1 MLKVKEMLYLVGLGL
16 YDEKDISV
24 NGLDAIKSA
33 DVVYAEF
40 YTARLFGGD
49 LKSLENLAGVSI
61 NILSREEVEEENL
74 LIKLAEEKDVA
85 FLTAGDPLMATTHS
99 DILIEAKKKGIKTV
113 VVHASS
119 ILSAAPGIA
128 GLQAYKFGK
137 VTTIPRPEDN
147 YFPQSPYDVIIQNKK
162 MGLHTLV
169 LLDIQ
174 AHRNYYMTA
183 NEGLEY
189 LLRVE
194 ETQKEGLISP
204 DTLAVVISRAGSKE
218 PLVRADAVG
227 KLLNE
232 DFGGPLHCMII
243 PGNLHFLEAEGLCI
257 LGGAPES
264 ILEDDK

>member
-1 MLKVKEMLYLVGLGL
+1 MLYLVGLGL
-16 YDEKDISV
+16 YDEKDISL
-24 NGLDAIKSA
+24 NGLEAIKSA

-49 LKSLENLAGVSI
+49 LKSLESLAGVTI
-61 NILSREEVEEENL
+61 NILRREEVEEDNLPIKQAENMN
-74 LIKLAEEKDVA
+74 VA

-99 DILIEAKKKGIKTV
+99 DILMEARRNGIKTRV
-113 VVHASS
+113 IHASS

-137 VTTIPRPEDN
+137 VTTIPRPEQN
-147 YFPQSPYDVIIQNKK
+147 YFPHSPYQVIGENKK

-174 AHRNYYMTA
+174 AHRDYYMTA

-194 ETQKEGLISP
+194 EERREEIIEE
-204 DTLAVVISRAGSKE
+204 DTLAVVIARAGSPE
-218 PLVRADAVG
+218 PLVRADRVD
-227 KLLNE
+227 KLTEE
-232 DFGGPLHCMII
+232 DFGGPLHCIMI
-243 PGNLHFLEAEGLCI
+243 PGDLHFLEAEGLVV
-257 LGGAPES
+257 LGNAPEF
-264 ILEDDK
+264 ILEED

>member
-1 MLKVKEMLYLVGLGL
+1 MLYLVGLGL
-16 YDEKDISV
+16 YDEKDISL
-24 NGLDAIKSA
+24 NGLEAIKSA

-49 LKSLENLAGVSI
+49 FKSLEKLAGVTI
-61 NILSREEVEEENL
+61 NILRREEVEEENL
-74 LIKLAEEKDVA
+74 PIKQAETKDVA

-99 DILIEAKKKGIKTV
+99 DILMEARKKGIKTRV
-113 VVHASS
+113 IHASS

-137 VTTIPRPEDN
+137 VTTIPRPEEN
-147 YFPQSPYDVIIQNKK
+147 YFPHSPYQVIGENKK

-174 AHRNYYMTA
+174 AHRDYYMTA

-194 ETQKEGLISP
+194 NERKEGLITE
-204 DTLAVVISRAGSKE
+204 DTLAVVIARAGSPE
-218 PLVRADAVG
+218 PLVRADRVNVLTG
-227 KLLNE
+227 E
-232 DFGGPLHCMII
+232 DFGGPLHCIII
-243 PGNLHFLEAEGLCI
+243 PGDMHFLEAEGLVI
-257 LGGAPES
+257 LAGAPEY
-264 ILEDDK
+264 ILAED

>member
-1 MLKVKEMLYLVGLGL
+1 MLYLVGLGL
-16 YDEKDISV
+16 YNEKDISL
-24 NGLDAIKSA
+24 NGLEAIKSA

-49 LKSLENLAGVSI
+49 FKSLEKLAGVTI
-61 NILSREEVEEENL
+61 NILRREEVEEENL
-74 LIKLAEEKDVA
+74 PIKQAETKDVA

-99 DILIEAKKKGIKTV
+99 DILMEARKKGIKTRV
-113 VVHASS
+113 IHASS

-137 VTTIPRPEDN
+137 VTTIPRPEEN
-147 YFPQSPYDVIIQNKK
+147 YFPHSPYQVIGENKK

-174 AHRNYYMTA
+174 AHRDYYMTA

-194 ETQKEGLISP
+194 NERKEGLITE
-204 DTLAVVISRAGSKE
+204 DTLAVVIARAGSPE
-218 PLVRADAVG
+218 PLVRADRVNVLTG
-227 KLLNE
+227 E
-232 DFGGPLHCMII
+232 DFGGPLHCIII
-243 PGNLHFLEAEGLCI
+243 PGDMHFMEAEGLVI
-257 LGGAPES
+257 LAGAPEY
-264 ILEDDK
+264 ILAED

>member
-1 MLKVKEMLYLVGLGL
+1 MLYLVGLGL
-16 YDEKDISV
+16 YDEKDISL
-24 NGLDAIKSA
+24 NGLEAIKSA

-49 LKSLENLAGVSI
+49 LNSLESLAGVTI
-61 NILSREEVEEENL
+61 NILRREEVEEDNLPIKQAEN
-74 LIKLAEEKDVA
+74 KNVA

-99 DILIEAKKKGIKTV
+99 DILMEARKNGIKTRV
-113 VVHASS
+113 IHASS

-137 VTTIPRPEDN
+137 VTTIPRPEEN
-147 YFPQSPYDVIIQNKK
+147 YFPHSPYQVIGENKK

-174 AHRNYYMTA
+174 AHRDYYMTA

-194 ETQKEGLISP
+194 GERKEGLITE
-204 DTLAVVISRAGSKE
+204 DTLAVVIARAGSPE
-218 PLVRADAVG
+218 PLVRADRVDT
-227 KLLNE
+227 LIRE
-232 DFGGPLHCMII
+232 DFGGPLHCIMI
-243 PGNLHFLEAEGLCI
+243 PGDLHFLEAEGLVV
-257 LGGAPES
+257 LGSAPEY
-264 ILEDDK
+264 ILEED

>member
-1 MLKVKEMLYLVGLGL
+1 MLYLVGLGL
-16 YDEKDISV
+16 YDEKDISL
-24 NGLDAIKSA
+24 NGLEAIKSA

-49 LKSLENLAGVSI
+49 FKSLEKLAGVTI
-61 NILSREEVEEENL
+61 NILRREEVEEENL
-74 LIKLAEEKDVA
+74 PIKQAETKDVA

-99 DILIEAKKKGIKTV
+99 DILMESRKKGIKTRV
-113 VVHASS
+113 IHASS

-137 VTTIPRPEDN
+137 VTTIPRPEEN
-147 YFPQSPYDVIIQNKK
+147 YFPHSPYQVIGENKK

-174 AHRNYYMTA
+174 AHRDYYMTA

-194 ETQKEGLISP
+194 NERKEGLITE
-204 DTLAVVISRAGSKE
+204 DTLAVVIARAGSPE
-218 PLVRADAVG
+218 PLVRADRVNVLTG
-227 KLLNE
+227 E
-232 DFGGPLHCMII
+232 DFGGPLHCIII
-243 PGNLHFLEAEGLCI
+243 PGDMHFLEAEGLVI
-257 LGGAPES
+257 LAGAPEY
-264 ILEDDK
+264 ILAED

>member
-1 MLKVKEMLYLVGLGL
+1 MLYLVGLGL
-16 YDEKDISV
+16 YDEKDISL
-24 NGLDAIKSA
+24 NGLEAIKSA

-49 LKSLENLAGVSI
+49 LKSLENLAGVTI
-61 NILSREEVEEENL
+61 NILRREEVEEDNL
-74 LIKLAEEKDVA
+74 PIKQAKTKNVA

-99 DILIEAKKKGIKTV
+99 DILMEARRKGIKTRV
-113 VVHASS
+113 IHASS

-137 VTTIPRPEDN
+137 VTTIPRPEEN
-147 YFPQSPYDVIIQNKK
+147 YFPHSPYQVIGENKK

-174 AHRNYYMTA
+174 AHRDYYMTA

-194 ETQKEGLISP
+194 NKRKEGLITG
-204 DTLAVVISRAGSKE
+204 DTLAVVIARAGSPE
-218 PLVRADAVG
+218 PLVRADRVNVLTG
-227 KLLNE
+227 E
-232 DFGGPLHCMII
+232 DFGGPLHCIII
-243 PGNLHFLEAEGLCI
+243 PGDLHFLEAEGLVILASAPEYI
-257 LGGAPES
+257 LG
-264 ILEDDK
+264 ED

>member
-1 MLKVKEMLYLVGLGL
+1 MLYLVGLGL
-16 YDEKDISV
+16 YDEKDISL
-24 NGLDAIKSA
+24 NGLEAIKSA

-49 LKSLENLAGVSI
+49 LKSLESLAGVTI
-61 NILSREEVEEENL
+61 NILRREEVEEDNL
-74 LIKLAEEKDVA
+74 PIKQADNKDVV

-99 DILIEAKKKGIKTV
+99 DILMEARKKGIKTRV
-113 VVHASS
+113 IHASS

-137 VTTIPRPEDN
+137 VTTIPRPEEN
-147 YFPQSPYDVIIQNKK
+147 YFPHSPYQVIGENKK

-174 AHRNYYMTA
+174 AHRDYYMTA

-194 ETQKEGLISP
+194 KERKEGLILK
-204 DTLAVVISRAGSKE
+204 DTLAVVIARAGSPE
-218 PLVRADAVG
+218 PLVRADR
-227 KLLNE
+227 LDTLTRE
-232 DFGGPLHCMII
+232 DFGGPLHCIMI
-243 PGNLHFLEAEGLCI
+243 PGDLHFLEAEGLVV
-257 LGGAPES
+257 LGGAPEY
-264 ILEDDK
+264 ILE

>member
-1 MLKVKEMLYLVGLGL
+1 MLYLVGLGL

-24 NGLDAIKSA
+24 NGLEAMKSA

-40 YTARLFGGD
+40 YTARLFGGN
-49 LKSLENLAGVSI
+49 LKSLESLAGVKI
-61 NILSREEVEEENL
+61 NILDREEVEEENL
-74 LIKLAEEKDVA
+74 PIKQAEEKNVA

-99 DILIEAKKKGIKTV
+99 DLLLEATKKGIKVV

-147 YFPQSPYDVIIQNKK
+147 YFPHSPYQAISENNK

-183 NEGLEY
+183 NEGL
-189 LLRVE
+189 
-194 ETQKEGLISP
+194 
-204 DTLAVVISRAGSKE
+204 
-218 PLVRADAVG
+218 
-227 KLLNE
+227 
-232 DFGGPLHCMII
+232 
-243 PGNLHFLEAEGLCI
+243 
-257 LGGAPES
+257 
-264 ILEDDK
+264 

>member
-1 MLKVKEMLYLVGLGL
+1 MLYLVGLGL
-16 YDEKDISV
+16 YDEKDISL
-24 NGLDAIKSA
+24 NGLEAIKSA

-49 LKSLENLAGVSI
+49 LKSLESLAGVTI
-61 NILSREEVEEENL
+61 NILRREEVEEDNL
-74 LIKLAEEKDVA
+74 PIKQAKDKDVA

-99 DILIEAKKKGIKTV
+99 DILMEARKNGIKTRV
-113 VVHASS
+113 IHASS

-137 VTTIPRPEDN
+137 ITTIPRPEEN
-147 YFPQSPYDVIIQNKK
+147 YFPYSPYQVIGENKK

-174 AHRNYYMTA
+174 AHRDYYMTA

-194 ETQKEGLISP
+194 NERKEGLITE
-204 DTLAVVISRAGSKE
+204 DTLAVVIARAGSPE
-218 PLVRADAVG
+218 PLVRADRVDTLIG
-227 KLLNE
+227 E
-232 DFGGPLHCMII
+232 DFGGPLHCIMI
-243 PGNLHFLEAEGLCI
+243 PGDMHFLEAEGLVV
-257 LGGAPES
+257 LGNAPEY
-264 ILEDDK
+264 ILEEG

>member
-1 MLKVKEMLYLVGLGL
+1 MLYLVGLGL
-16 YDEKDISV
+16 YDEKDISL
-24 NGLDAIKSA
+24 NGLEAIKSA

-49 LKSLENLAGVSI
+49 LNSLESLAGVTI
-61 NILSREEVEEENL
+61 NILRREEVEEENL
-74 LIKLAEEKDVA
+74 PIKQAENKDVA

-99 DILIEAKKKGIKTV
+99 DILMEARKNGIKTRV
-113 VVHASS
+113 IHASS

-137 VTTIPRPEDN
+137 VTTIPRPEEN
-147 YFPQSPYDVIIQNKK
+147 YFPHSPYQVIGENKK

-174 AHRNYYMTA
+174 AHRDYYMTA

-194 ETQKEGLISP
+194 GERKEGLISE
-204 DTLAVVISRAGSKE
+204 DTLAVVVARAGSPE
-218 PLVRADAVG
+218 PLVRADRINILIG
-227 KLLNE
+227 E
-232 DFGGPLHCMII
+232 DFGGPLHCIII
-243 PGNLHFLEAEGLCI
+243 PGDLHFLEAEGLVV
-257 LGGAPES
+257 LGSAPEY
-264 ILEDDK
+264 ILEED

>member
-1 MLKVKEMLYLVGLGL
+1 MLYLVGLGL

-24 NGLDAIKSA
+24 NGLEAIKSA

-49 LKSLENLAGVSI
+49 LESLESLGGVKV
-61 NILSREEVEEENL
+61 NILSRKEVEEENF
-74 LIKLAEEKDVA
+74 LIKQAKEQSVA
-85 FLTAGDPLMATTHS
+85 FLTAGDPLMATTHT
-99 DILIEAKKKGIKTV
+99 DILIEARKNGIKTV

-119 ILSAAPGIA
+119 ILSAAPGIS

-147 YFPQSPYDVIIQNKK
+147 YFPHSPYQVIFQNKE

-194 ETQKEGLISP
+194 DTQKQGLISP
-204 DTLAVVISRAGSKE
+204 DTLSVVIARAGSNN
-218 PLVRADAVG
+218 PLVRADSMG
-227 KLLNE
+227 ELIKE
-232 DFGGPLHCMII
+232 DFGGPLHCIII
-243 PGNLHFLEAEGLCI
+243 PGHLHFLEAEGLVI
-257 LGGAPES
+257 LAGAPES
-264 ILEDDK
+264 ILEDH

>member
-1 MLKVKEMLYLVGLGL
+1 MLKVKKMLYLVGLGL
-16 YDEKDISV
+16 YNEKDISL
-24 NGLDAIKSA
+24 NGLEAIKSA

-49 LKSLENLAGVSI
+49 LRSLEHLTGVKI
-61 NILSREEVEEENL
+61 NILTREEVEEDNLPIKQAENM
-74 LIKLAEEKDVA
+74 DVA

-99 DILIEAKKKGIKTV
+99 DIMIEARKHGIKV
-113 VVHASS
+113 RIIHASS

-137 VTTIPRPEDN
+137 VTTIPRPEEN
-147 YFPQSPYDVIIQNKK
+147 YFPHSPLEVISLNQKI
-162 MGLHTLV
+162 GLHTLV

-194 ETQKEGLISP
+194 SERKEGFISK
-204 DTLAVVISRAGSKE
+204 DTLAVVVARAGANN
-218 PLVRADAVG
+218 PLVRADKIG
-227 KLLNE
+227 KLLDE
-232 DFGGPLHCMII
+232 DFGGPLHCIII
-243 PGNLHFLEAEGLCI
+243 PGDLHFLEAEGLVV
-257 LGGAPES
+257 LADAPEN
-264 ILEDDK
+264 ILEEK

>member
-1 MLKVKEMLYLVGLGL
+1 MLYLVGLGL
-16 YDEKDISV
+16 YDEKDISI
-24 NGLDAIKSA
+24 NGLEAIQSA

-49 LKSLENLAGVSI
+49 LKSLENLAGVQI
-61 NILSREEVEEENL
+61 NILAREEVEEDVLPLKQAEN
-74 LIKLAEEKDVA
+74 KDIA

-99 DILIEAKKKGIKTV
+99 DILMEAHKKGIKTV
-113 VVHASS
+113 VIHSSS

-137 VTTIPRPEDN
+137 VTTIPRPEEN
-147 YFPQSPYDVIIQNKK
+147 YFPHSPYQVIQENKK

-174 AHRNYYMTA
+174 AHRDYYMTA

-194 ETQKEGLISP
+194 DARNEGLISD
-204 DTLAVVISRAGSKE
+204 DTLSVVIARAGSRK
-218 PLVRADAVG
+218 PLVRAGPIKTLVQ
-227 KLLNE
+227 E
-232 DFGGPLHCMII
+232 DFGGPLHCIII
-243 PGNLHFLEAEGLCI
+243 PADLHFLEAEGLVI
-257 LGGAPES
+257 LGGAPEN
-264 ILEDDK
+264 ILEDQ

>member
-1 MLKVKEMLYLVGLGL
+1 MLYLVGLGL

-24 NGLDAIKSA
+24 NGLEAMKSA

-40 YTARLFGGD
+40 YTARLFGGN
-49 LKSLENLAGVSI
+49 LKSLESLAGVKI
-61 NILSREEVEEENL
+61 NILDREEVEEENL
-74 LIKLAEEKDVA
+74 PIKQAEEKNVA

-99 DILIEAKKKGIKTV
+99 DLLLEATKKGIKVV

-147 YFPQSPYDVIIQNKK
+147 YFPHSPYQAISENNK

-194 ETQKEGLISP
+194 EKQNEGLISEN
-204 DTLAVVISRAGSKE
+204 TLAVVIARAGSKK
-218 PLVRADAVG
+218 PLVRADYVG
-227 KLLNE
+227 KLVND
-232 DFGGPLHCMII
+232 DFGGPLHCVII
-243 PGNLHFLEAEGLCI
+243 PGDLHFLEAEGLVI

-264 ILEDDK
+264 ILEED